1 MVRSLTRWS
10 ESEETRDCFTEL
22 IASVLGVA
30 CVGARYLL
38 VARSEVADKAQ
49 RLGLYGQ
56 VTKRAWWMPWQSEAM
71 KDVLTCDKL

>member
-1 MVRSLTRWS
+1 MTRDEIFNKVD

-38 VARSEVADKAQ
+38 VA
-49 RLGLYGQ
+49 LGGNVWGYM
-56 VTKRAWWMPWQSEAM
+56 VK
-71 KDVLTCDKL
+71 